1 MIGELRRVLAPWLDR
16 LVGLDGAGRRV
27 VVGCSGGA
35 DSLALLGLVCA
46 TGLDARALYVD
57 HGLRPGTEHEFEV
70 VGAAARAFGVEA
82 DRVRIDVA
90 SGANLEA
97 RAREARYAA
106 LEERR
111 RAAEATAVLVGHT
124 ADDQAE
130 TMLLNLLRGAAS
142 PGLGAMAVRR
152 GHLVRPLLALRRA
165 DTREACRRLGLTP
178 VDDPMNHDV
187 RHRRVWLRREVIPRL
202 EAGAGRD
209 LTTLLAR
216 QAQIMRDESEHL
228 DAVAAEALAA
238 AGEPPDA
245 GAVATLPVTVARR
258 VVRRWLGEPPVGVDH
273 VDAVLDVAA
282 GGRRAVELPGG
293 RRVVRAG
300 GRLHV
305 ENGDGQPPGEPVGL
319 SLPGRAAGCG
329 VEVEAWVESAPPV
342 GWPDGRWT
350 CVADA
355 DRSGAEALLRCAEPG
370 DRFRPLGLA
379 GSKLVADAL
388 AELGLPPEAR
398 RRHAVVSAGTGA
410 AVPPGEPLWVVGYR
424 IDDRV
429 RVSAG
434 TRRFLWLTARSI
446 EGG

>member
-1 MIGELRRVLAPWLDR
+1 MSVDLRRALAPWLHR
-16 LVGLDGAGRRV
+16 LVGLDVGESPV

-35 DSLALLGLVCA
+35 DSLALLAFVRAAGF
-46 TGLDARALYVD
+46 DAHAVYVD

-70 VGAAARAFGVEA
+70 VGDTAGRFGAQAE
-82 DRVRIDVA
+82 RVPVDVGDG
-90 SGANLEA
+90 SNLEA

-111 RAAEATAVLVGHT
+111 SDAGASFVVVGHT

-130 TMLLNLLRGAAS
+130 TVLLNLLRGAGSA
-142 PGLGAMAVRR
+142 GLGAMAVRR
-152 GHLVRPLLALRRA
+152 GHLVRPLLGLRRA

-216 QAQIMRDESEHL
+216 QAQVMRDESEHL
-228 DAVAAEALAA
+228 DALAGEALAGAGDPPA
-238 AGEPPDA
+238 ASVLA
-245 GAVATLPVTVARR
+245 GLPATIGRR
-258 VVRRWLGEPPVGVDH
+258 AVRRWLGDPPVGVDH
-273 VDAVLDVAA
+273 VDAVLSVA
-282 GGRRAVELPGG
+282 GGQRRAVDLPGG
-293 RRVVRAG
+293 RRIVRAG
-300 GRLHV
+300 RLLHV
-305 ENGDGQPPGEPVGL
+305 ETGGNPSPCEPAAL
-319 SLPGRAAGCG
+319 PLPGCSVGCG
-329 VEVEAWVESAPPV
+329 FEIEAWVESAPPV

-355 DRSGAEALLRCAEPG
+355 DLAGSEATIRGAEAGE
-370 DRFRPLGLA
+370 RFRPLGLD

-388 AELGLPPEAR
+388 AELGVPPGAR
-398 RRHAVVSAGTGA
+398 RRHPLVAAGAGA
-410 AVPPGEPLWVVGYR
+410 TVPPGEPLWVVGYR

-429 RVSAG
+429 RVTAG
-434 TRRFLWLTARSI
+434 TRRFLWLTARSV
-446 EGG
+446 EDG